1 MPAKPDAASH
11 GGDHADD
18 AATAAAAAAAAATA
32 SGTVAAEDVAGAGAG
47 LGGQLFERAPAY
59 PLSDRGRRAAAPA
72 RKGGAA
78 APPAQNAA
86 ARDEN
91 SQENGR
97 AADAAAPPTAK
108 AEASELRALR
118 EGLGLAETPL
128 EAVQLLVG
136 KLRLPTLR
144 AAMADLGLSA
154 SDDEDKATL
163 TGRLTQALA

>member
-18 AATAAAAAAAAATA
+18 DATAAAAATAAATA

-59 PLSDRGRRAAAPA
+59 PLSDRGRRAAAP
-72 RKGGAA
+72 
-78 APPAQNAA
+78 PAQNAA

-97 AADAAAPPTAK
+97 AADAAAPPAAK